1 MLEALG
7 IHLMIC
13 LVTSNTKLRDE
24 LTKLFSEASINYREV
39 DPSSELVLTS
49 LYDSAVTAVIVDSF
63 TTRMEQSA
71 WIDMLGSLAR
81 RLPVFVLGQYS
92 TTSKISSNRSAE
104 LLGWIED
111 MQAGTIMSMLQ
122 AAGVLNSAHK
132 SFVPANIPIFN
143 MQVPLHMIQGNGALS
158 MLVINTSGFRKIS
171 VEFGFEVYQK
181 LQDFF
186 QRMLFEM
193 WGQQGS
199 FRRHDI
205 IMRRSINS
213 NTYYVFLEQSRISR
227 TVPAP
232 GVLEKVA
239 DRLTLKIQQM
249 IWAEIFKPRDQ
260 KRIPDCINVLPDFSL
275 GHSTALHNPC
285 LDTVDVIEHL
295 IETATDVAKAQMRR
309 VRDRER
315 EILQTII
322 HSREILYPNYQAVF
336 DLRKLTKDKV
346 DQVKAAQSI
355 APVADVLYGFES
367 LIRFRKEL
375 LEEKLAGDHLVHMD
389 FKLLRPDILFAMAAH
404 SKVSLELDQLCLG
417 LGVAGAVDLP
427 GPLMVNILPRNLMHL
442 ERLSH
447 LLTPRAN
454 LVFEISESEGF
465 SNPRQMD
472 KIRSYVEKI
481 DCLIAAD
488 DFGKGHASI
497 ERVIKMRPALIKLD
511 RSLVERIHSEP
522 AKKIFVEG
530 IVKAAKMVNAKVL
543 AEGIE
548 TWEEASTVQAIG
560 VDLIQGFLLHRP
572 ESLEKIL
579 EQLKAAGEQSLGSV
593 A

>member
-1 MLEALG
+1 
-7 IHLMIC
+7 MIC

-24 LTKLFSEASINYREV
+24 LTKLFNEASINYREV

-49 LYDSAVTAVIVDSF
+49 LYDSAVTAVIVDAM
-63 TTRMEQSA
+63 TVRMEQSA

-81 RLPVFVLGQYS
+81 RLPVFVLGRYS
-92 TTSKISSNRSAE
+92 TAPKLSGNQSAE

-122 AAGVLNSAHK
+122 AAGVLSSAHK

-186 QRMLFEM
+186 QRLLFEM

-205 IMRRSINS
+205 IMRRSVNS

-260 KRIPDCINVLPDFSL
+260 RRIPDCISVLPDFSL

-355 APVADVLYGFES
+355 SPVADVLYGFES
-367 LIRFRKEL
+367 LIRVRKEL

-404 SKVSLELDQLCLG
+404 SKVALELDQLCLG
-417 LGVAGAVDLP
+417 LGVAGAVELP

-447 LLTPRAN
+447 LLTPRGN

-511 RSLVERIHSEP
+511 RSLVERIQSEP

-579 EQLKAAGEQSLGSV
+579 EQLKAAAQQNLGSV